1 MSLYSQMLVV
11 AIAQTT
17 YATNASDEIQA
28 LRLLLVAVDLEGV
41 LM

>member
-1 MSLYSQMLVV
+1 MLVV

-28 LRLLLVAVDLEGV
+28 LRLLLLAVDLEGV